1 VASENHRRSQRSR
14 ARARRATAFLAVLA
28 LVVPYASAAEL
39 GGIRGAVRDR
49 DFGTPLVGVR
59 VVVVG
64 LPLGAVTGADGTFL
78 LDRVP
83 VGRYLLTLSRDGYE
97 RATVADVVVLA
108 GQLAEVGAEMSAE
121 IVDLE
126 EFTVTGFDLFGDT
139 EAGLLDIRA
148 EAVTVQDSVSTE
160 TLAKAGVSD
169 VGQAVKLVVGASV
182 TEGKYATVR
191 GLSDRY
197 TGTTVN
203 GLRIPSTDP
212 RRRAVQVDLFPTGT
226 IDALTVTKTFTP
238 DLPGDFT
245 GGGVDIKTKAV
256 PDGPLF
262 QIATS
267 VEYDSS
273 ATGNADFLTYVGGGV
288 DKWGFQADERA
299 IPPDAK
305 YGITGATTSNYR
317 ASNEQIAANQEV
329 DRVTRLFDPVMGTT
343 TDERSVN
350 SGFSLVGGNRFGLGG
365 GTLGFIGALS
375 YSHTYDFYEDGQN
388 NQVSVGTDNAG
399 LSATPREDN
408 KGTDELLMGLMAGVV
423 WTAENERQ
431 EYGLTVLGNEAVE
444 DVGRMQLTQIGGGVQ
459 QNQAVHYT
467 ERVIG
472 AIQVHGAHTIGEA
485 GPFDAGPVELDW
497 RASTNRTAQ
506 DEPDVRFF
514 RNDVLFGTGQASQP
528 SSAPFAGNTRRIFR
542 TIDEESDQV
551 GLDAALPFGW
561 RERTGKLRTGL
572 YVERGGR
579 EAEQKSFFYTFASQ
593 VGVGA
598 PLSENQ
604 AKRKYTLTSPDDL
617 WSDVFL
623 EPDRIGLAGNRCNP
637 GQAAAT
643 CTPANQLLWYLVD
656 FNDDVSYDADQD
668 FDAAY
673 AMVELPVHAAV
684 DLIAGVRWE
693 TTFLHSEPE
702 NVIDG
707 TVDIITRIDGGDRN
721 VMQVDQDDPLAIA
734 DLDEESWLPA
744 LSAVYRPRTGMNL
757 RFAWSRTIARP
768 QIRELSPAATEEF
781 LAGDQ
786 FVGNPALELS
796 DITNWDARWEWFRK
810 PGEVLAASLFYKTL
824 DRPIELISFSVAGNT
839 YVQPVNYETG
849 TVRGAELE
857 ARADVGQWAAW
868 AQGLTAGVNATW
880 IDSEVDVPQEE
891 QDSLS
896 GFGLDE
902 PTRRLQGQPAY
913 LLNVF
918 FTYDNDRTGT
928 SAGLFFNRT
937 GETLVSGAATGI
949 DGGQP
954 NVFERG
960 YGVLDFTAAQ
970 KIKKNLIVTLRARNL
985 LQPERGTLY
994 RNPQD
999 AEVVKFE
1006 RDTAL
1011 RIGLSV
1017 GLKW

>member
-1 VASENHRRSQRSR
+1 MHRRAH
-14 ARARRATAFLAVLA
+14 ARHPTALLAVLA
-28 LVVPYASAAEL
+28 VVAALVVPNASAAEV

-64 LPLGAVTGADGTFL
+64 LPLGAVTGPDGTFL

-108 GQLAEVGAEMSAE
+108 GQLADVQVEMSAE

-126 EFTVTGFDLFGDT
+126 EFTVTGLDLFGDT
-139 EAGLLDIRA
+139 EAGLLDVRA

-169 VGQAVKLVVGASV
+169 VGQAVKLVVGASI

-245 GGGVDIKTKAV
+245 GGGVDIRTKAV

-262 QIATS
+262 SIATS
-267 VEYDSS
+267 VEYDSA

-288 DKWGFQADERA
+288 DKWGFQADERRL
-299 IPPDAK
+299 PEDAK
-305 YGITGATTSNYR
+305 YGIPGATSSNYR
-317 ASNEQIAANQEV
+317 ATDEQIATNQEV
-329 DRVTRLFDPVMGTT
+329 DRVTRLFDPVIGTT

-350 SGFSLVGGNRFGLGG
+350 SGFSLVGGNRLHLAGG
-365 GTLGFIGALS
+365 SLGFIGAWS

-388 NQVSVGTDNAG
+388 NQVSVGSEGTLGAI
-399 LSATPREDN
+399 PRADN
-408 KGTDELLMGLMAGVV
+408 KGTDRLLMGVMGSVLWSGP
-423 WTAENERQ
+423 NERQ
-431 EYGLTVLGNEAVE
+431 EFGLTVLGNEAVE
-444 DVGRMQLTQIGGGVQ
+444 DQARLQVTPIGGGVQ
-459 QNQAVHYT
+459 QNQTVQYT
-467 ERVIG
+467 ERIIG
-472 AIQVHGAHTIGEA
+472 TIQVHGSHTIGET
-485 GPFDAGPVELDW
+485 GPFGAGPVDLDW
-497 RASTNRTAQ
+497 RASTNRTEQ

-514 RNDVLFGTGQASQP
+514 RNDVDSGTGVALQP

-542 TIDEESDQV
+542 SIDETSDQAAI
-551 GLDAALPFGW
+551 DAALPFHAWG
-561 RERTGKLRTGL
+561 ERTAKLRTGL
-572 YVERGGR
+572 YLERGER
-579 EAEQKSFFYTFASQ
+579 EAAQKSFFYRFSTQ

-598 PLSENQ
+598 PLQENVR
-604 AKRKYTLTSPDDL
+604 KRTYMLSSPDDL

-623 EPDRIGLAGNRCNP
+623 EPDRIGLAGNRCAP

-643 CTPANQLLWYLVD
+643 CTPANQLLWFLDD
-656 FNDDVSYDADQD
+656 FDDDVNYTADQD

-673 AMVELPVHAAV
+673 VMAELPVHPKV
-684 DLIAGVRWE
+684 DLTAGVRYE
-693 TTFLHSEPE
+693 TTILRTTPE

-707 TVDIITRIDGGDRN
+707 TVDIVERIEGGNR
-721 VMQVDQDDPLAIA
+721 VVIEVPQDDPRAIA

-744 LSAVYRPRTGMNL
+744 LSAVYRPRAGMNL

-786 FVGNPALELS
+786 FVGNPALALS

-810 PGEVLAASLFYKTL
+810 PGEVLAASLFYKQI
-824 DRPIELISFSVAGNT
+824 DRPIELISFSVAGDNL
-839 YVQPVNYETG
+839 VQPINYETG
-849 TVRGAELE
+849 TVQGAEVE
-857 ARADVGQWAAW
+857 ARADIGQWTEW
-868 AQGLTAGVNATW
+868 GHGLTAGINATW
-880 IDSEVDVPQEE
+880 IDSQVDVPQEE
-891 QDSLS
+891 QDSLTA
-896 GFGLDE
+896 FGLDE
-902 PTRRLQGQPAY
+902 ATRRLQGQPAY

-918 FTYDNDRTGT
+918 LTYDNDRTGT
-928 SAGLFFNRT
+928 SAGVFYNRT
-937 GETLVSGAATGI
+937 GETLLSGAATGL
-949 DGGQP
+949 DSGTP
-954 NVFERG
+954 NVLETG
-960 YGVLDFTAAQ
+960 YGILDLSVTQ
-970 KIKKNLIVTLRARNL
+970 KIRQNLIVTLRARNL
-985 LQPERGTLY
+985 LQPERGSVY
-994 RNPQD
+994 RNPQG
-999 AEVVKFE
+999 AEAVKFE